1 MILLMNMFM
10 GMWIS
15 KSEKLEPYSKSNESE
30 SECCDSHFYAHER
43 G

>member
-30 SECCDSHFYAHER
+30 SECYDSHFYAHER